1 MRDTEQSCR
10 KSRDHYHHQL
20 LRHTEMQEQQV
31 NHMAPRVSLRSDIAN
46 AGTGALTGTP
56 RR

>member
-1 MRDTEQSCR
+1 MERSTR
-10 KSRDHYHHQL
+10 KNRDHYHHQL

-31 NHMAPRVSLRSDIAN
+31 NDMASRVSLRSDTAN
-46 AGTGALTGTP
+46 AGTGALTGTL

>member
-1 MRDTEQSCR
+1 MERSSR
-10 KSRDHYHHQL
+10 RNRDHYHQQF

-31 NHMAPRVSLRSDIAN
+31 NHMASRVSLKSDIAN